1 MTPSVMY
8 NFDASSLTLKIL
20 SDIATSQLPSG
31 LVPDIAPEYV
41 VFSGGFRDSPEW
53 GSALLQLPGSLLDF
67 FGPDVAGEGIK
78 QHYGAMVDYVHYLMS
93 QRDGRG
99 LLAYGLGD
107 WCDANSKH
115 GCDPPGQLTPL
126 GVTGT
131 CMLFSNCAL
140 LSRFASTILH
150 NASEAEVWASAAHTV
165 RADYLASP
173 LWPPAAGS
181 QTSPAM
187 PLAMGLLNSSALQ
200 QAALDALISDIKSR
214 DYHQTGGDIGH
225 RFILNA
231 LGQSAAGNDVVAR
244 ITNSTDFPSYGAML
258 VSGVTSLPEQW
269 DGSGSQLHSMLG
281 HVDEWFYR
289 YVLGFTPPYA
299 VPSPSSPVLL
309 LAPQPVSGLDW
320 ARGHWRDVHIHWQ
333 WLVDT
338 PSLHVLRI
346 HVSVPI
352 AASFPVR
359 VRAPLRAASRPRALF
374 EGACDPTAI
383 SSNNINSPSTAS
395 SSMIIGCIGGCN
407 VMTSDCDGLR
417 LMANGDV
424 AVDSGEW
431 MLSVVYAA
439 DDAL

>member
-1 MTPSVMY
+1 
-8 NFDASSLTLKIL
+8 
-20 SDIATSQLPSG
+20 
-31 LVPDIAPEYV
+31 
-41 VFSGGFRDSPEW
+41 
-53 GSALLQLPGSLLDF
+53 
-67 FGPDVAGEGIK
+67 
-78 QHYGAMVDYVHYLMS
+78 
-93 QRDGRG
+93 
-99 LLAYGLGD
+99 
-107 WCDANSKH
+107 
-115 GCDPPGQLTPL
+115 
-126 GVTGT
+126 
-131 CMLFSNCAL
+131 
-140 LSRFASTILH
+140 
-150 NASEAEVWASAAHTV
+150 
-165 RADYLASP
+165 
-173 LWPPAAGS
+173 
-181 QTSPAM
+181 M

-200 QAALDALISDIKSR
+200 QSALDALIFDIKSR

-359 VRAPLRAASRPRALF
+359 VRAPLHGASSPLAFF

-383 SSNNINSPSTAS
+383 SNNISSNNISSNNINSTSTAS
-395 SSMIIGCIGGCN
+395 SSMMIGCTGGCN
-407 VMTSDCDGLR
+407 VMTSDCNGLQ
-417 LMANGDV
+417 LMASGDV

-439 DDAL
+439 DGAL

>member
-1 MTPSVMY
+1 
-8 NFDASSLTLKIL
+8 L
-20 SDIATSQLPSG
+20 SR
-31 LVPDIAPEYV
+31 YV
-41 VFSGGFRDSPEW
+41 VFGGGFRDSPEW

-67 FGPDVAGEGIK
+67 FGPQVVGDGIK
-78 QHYGAMVDYVHYLMS
+78 QHYGAMVDYVRYLLA
-93 QRDGRG
+93 QRDSRG

-140 LSRFASTILH
+140 LSRFASDILH
-150 NASEAEVWASAAHTV
+150 NASEAQVWAAAADDV
-165 RADYLASP
+165 RADYLASA

-187 PLAMGLLNSSALQ
+187 PLAVGLLNTSALQ
-200 QAALDALISDIKSR
+200 QTALDALVSDIKSR

-231 LGQSAAGNDVVAR
+231 LGQTSGGNDVVGR

-258 VSGVTSLPEQW
+258 LSGSTSLPEQW

-289 YVLGFTPPYA
+289 NVLGFTPPHA
-299 VPSPSSPVLL
+299 APSSSSPVLL
-309 LAPQPVSGLDW
+309 LAPQPVSGLNW
-320 ARGHWRDVHIHWQ
+320 ARGHWRDVGIHWQ
-333 WLVDT
+333 WLADT
-338 PSLHVLRI
+338 PLSTHVLRI
-346 HVSVPI
+346 SVSVPI

-359 VRAPLRAASRPRALF
+359 VRAPLRGTSRPLALF
-374 EGACDPTAI
+374 QGACDLTAVESSTG
-383 SSNNINSPSTAS
+383 SSNNST
-395 SSMIIGCIGGCN
+395 MIIGCTGGCN
-407 VMTSDCDGLR
+407 VMISDCEGLQ
-417 LMANGDV
+417 LMAGGDV

-431 MLSVVYAA
+431 ILMVVYAA
-439 DDAL
+439 GDSL